1 MSNSINVMV
10 DEEFYADEDDEGPD
24 VVLMTEQLRIDDE
37 THNLILMKDGDGNF
51 YNPEFGFT
59 NIPFWDVASGYQIKL
74 REDAEAMW
82 SGVPIPAD
90 AEINMEEGWN
100 LVAYFPIYELSAEA
114 GDFYVLSTIIDDVL
128 IAKDSD
134 GNFMRPAFNFS
145 NMPPWRKSQGYQV
158 KVEEDVVL
166 TYPEEADDRVQELG
180 NKSYPIRAISPV
192 PTGENMS
199 VLVENLPMTD
209 TSSDFVIL
217 AYSEQGVIVGTGY
230 VSDGRSGLA
239 VWGDDPT
246 TEEIDGLED
255 DESFELYYSDLSIGI
270 ETRLSPDT
278 YLKGTSLNYMQ
289 DGFIALTVEERSA
302 VILDHSLVSAYP
314 NPFNSTTSISY
325 GITQSGDVSLKV
337 YNLSG
342 QQISTLFEG
351 HRKAGTYS
359 ANLTADNLP
368 SGLYLVKLEA
378 SDEVAM
384 QKVMLIR

>member
-1 MSNSINVMV
+1 
-10 DEEFYADEDDEGPD
+10 
-24 VVLMTEQLRIDDE
+24 
-37 THNLILMKDGDGNF
+37 
-51 YNPEFGFT
+51 
-59 NIPFWDVASGYQIKL
+59 
-74 REDAEAMW
+74 
-82 SGVPIPAD
+82 
-90 AEINMEEGWN
+90 
-100 LVAYFPIYELSAEA
+100 
-114 GDFYVLSTIIDDVL
+114 
-128 IAKDSD
+128 
-134 GNFMRPAFNFS
+134 
-145 NMPPWRKSQGYQV
+145 
-158 KVEEDVVL
+158 
-166 TYPEEADDRVQELG
+166 
-180 NKSYPIRAISPV
+180 
-192 PTGENMS
+192 
-199 VLVENLPMTD
+199 
-209 TSSDFVIL
+209 L
-217 AYSEQGVIVGTGY
+217 AH